1 MITMKDYAE
10 ICNDFKFYYPNGIPK
25 DAKRCC
31 FECIYLDES
40 KLKGDRDLADK
51 IHCLKNDR
59 EAKRAMWK
67 SAEQDSKQLKLLEL
81 LR

>member
-1 MITMKDYAE
+1 MKDYAE

-40 KLKGDRDLADK
+40 KLKGDDRDLADK
-51 IHCLKNDR
+51 IRCLKNDR

-67 SAEQDSKQLKLLEL
+67 SAEQDSKQKKLLES